1 MAAVQ
6 LEELDEQNSD
16 VDVGTAHV
24 LPIVKLR
31 GGKSLLASD
40 VLTDLSACCESFPI
54 KEKLRLLAS
63 HTDLQEADSHEEET
77 VGANPTSENL
87 IQVPLQ

>member
-6 LEELDEQNSD
+6 LEELNEQNSD
-16 VDVGTAHV
+16 VDVGTPHV

-31 GGKSLLASD
+31 GGKSLLASH
-40 VLTDLSACCESFPI
+40 VLTDLSVYRESFPR
-54 KEKLRLLAS
+54 KEKLTLLAS

-77 VGANPTSENL
+77 VGTNPTSKNL